1 MKWRDFY
8 ENFIFVRSKNERRAQ
23 QPHEEDDYDI
33 LTKEL
38 FLDGKTY
45 ANNVSLK
52 DPKKKEKDEKRK
64 SKKQERIFSDDEENG
79 EDEESEYKDDDDLK
93 NDDELEENFVAEKRG
108 VGYDFDKK
116 QKKTAKLNEFINQLQ
131 EIKRKKLG
139 NDLSESDSEEDL
151 EPSSENEED
160 SENEENY
167 SDEAY

>member
-1 MKWRDFY
+1 MF
-8 ENFIFVRSKNERRAQ
+8 RSKNERRAQ

-52 DPKKKEKDEKRK
+52 DPKKKEKDDKRK
-64 SKKQERIFSDDEENG
+64 SKKQERIFSDDEENLD
-79 EDEESEYKDDDDLK
+79 DEESEYKDDDDVK
-93 NDDELEENFVAEKRG
+93 NDDELEENFGAEKRG
-108 VGYDFDKK
+108 IGYDFDKK

-139 NDLSESDSEEDL
+139 ENQSESEEEEDL

-160 SENEENY
+160 SENEEIY
-167 SDEAY
+167 SEEAY